1 MVAVNDVAQE
11 MLEPRELDRTRRS
24 GASTLALAALAIGVA
39 ESLLGGY
46 VSTSYNDVLLYALL
60 FGIIIFRPEVLGLGA
75 EPA

>member
-1 MVAVNDVAQE
+1 MGQRQHDVGAQLCDQRHITGE
-11 MLEPRELDRTRRS
+11 HD
-24 GASTLALAALAIGVA
+24 GVA

-46 VSTSYNDVLLYALL
+46 VSTSYDDVLLYAIL